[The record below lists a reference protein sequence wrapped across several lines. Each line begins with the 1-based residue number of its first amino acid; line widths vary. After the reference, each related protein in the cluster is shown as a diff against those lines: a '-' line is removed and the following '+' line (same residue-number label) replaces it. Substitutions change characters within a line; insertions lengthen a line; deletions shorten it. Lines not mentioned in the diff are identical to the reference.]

1 MFPEGQLIST
11 APKDGTKILT
21 FQANE
26 TPGGIMRVTFW
37 RDDTVPKGWTV
48 GELAPTHW
56 MPLPV
61 PPSAVSPTE
70 LLVAAE

>member
-1 MFPEGQLIST
+1 MFPEWQLIST

-48 GELAPTHW
+48 GERAPTHW

-61 PPSAVSPTE
+61 PPNAVNQTE

>member
-1 MFPEGQLIST
+1 MFPEWQLIST

>member
-1 MFPEGQLIST
+1 
-11 APKDGTKILT
+11 
-21 FQANE
+21 
-26 TPGGIMRVTFW
+26 MRVTFW
-37 RDDTVPKGWTV
+37 RDDTVPKGWTA

-61 PPSAVSPTE
+61 PPNAVSPTE